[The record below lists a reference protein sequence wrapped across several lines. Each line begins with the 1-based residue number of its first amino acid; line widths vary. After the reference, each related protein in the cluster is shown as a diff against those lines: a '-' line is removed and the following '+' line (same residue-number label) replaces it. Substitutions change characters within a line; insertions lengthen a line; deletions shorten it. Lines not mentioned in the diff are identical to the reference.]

1 MSDIKFKPYNQG
13 QLQLLPQDLESKI
26 AVDHLAK
33 LISKVVDDMDVSF
46 IEQTYSSDGQH
57 AYAPK
62 MLLKVLTYAYSLG
75 LHGSRRIADRL
86 NEDIVFMWLSG
97 RQTPD
102 FRTISDFRK
111 DKLGDFK
118 KIFEQ
123 ILNTCFAMGMIRVG
137 KVSIDGT
144 KILANAS
151 KNKTVYRINLK
162 KRRELIHQKVEEIM
176 KEVERTDE
184 EEEKLYGNATPHRT
198 GIDLDD
204 PKVLKKI
211 NSAMKKFNQQ
221 RKNLEKKKD
230 ILMVKESEINRKERL
245 MRKDRNSFS
254 PTDKDSTAMMMKE
267 GYIAPGYNIQ
277 LATEHQIILAYG
289 ISSNRN
295 DQKLLKPMIEEIKSR
310 TRIKPETAITD
321 AGYGSKS
328 NYRYLKHERIQGYV
342 PYNTYEQ
349 DRILRNKGLYQ
360 YPKNLDVELERY
372 KFTQRLR
379 LQSDEGKQ
387 MMTRRREDVEPV
399 FGNIKRNMGFRRFN
413 LRGKNECEVELGLIS
428 LAHNLKKIKNYI
440 KKAIERGDGRKQTIE
455 LGAVLGY
462 LPV

>member
-1 MSDIKFKPYNQG
+1 MSNIKFKPYNQN

-26 AVDHLAK
+26 TPDHIAR
-33 LISKVVDDMDVSF
+33 LISKVVNDMNLSF
-46 IEQTYSSDGQH
+46 IEQTYSNDGQH
-57 AYAPK
+57 AYDPK

-75 LHGSRRIADRL
+75 FHGSRRIADRL
-86 NEDIVFMWLSG
+86 KEDLVFMWLSG
-97 RQTPD
+97 RNTPD

-123 ILNTCFAMGMIRVG
+123 ILNTCFAIGMIRVG

-144 KILANAS
+144 KVLANAS

-176 KEVERTDE
+176 KEVEKAEE

-198 GIDLDD
+198 GIDFND

-211 NSAMKKFNQQ
+211 ELATKKFNQQ
-221 RKNLEKKKD
+221 RKRLEKKKA
-230 ILMVKESEINRKERL
+230 ILLAKEGEIKRKERL

-267 GYIAPGYNIQ
+267 GYIAPGYNVQ
-277 LATEHQIILAYG
+277 LATEHQVILAYG
-289 ISSNRN
+289 VSSNRN
-295 DQKLLKPMIEEIKSR
+295 DQKLLRPMIEEIEARAKK
-310 TRIKPETAITD
+310 KPETAITD

-328 NYRYLKHERIQGYV
+328 NYRYLKHERIQGYI

-360 YPKNLDVELERY
+360 YPKDPDKELEKY

-379 LQSDEGKQ
+379 LGSEEGKE
-387 MMTRRREDVEPV
+387 MMQRRRQDVEPV
-399 FGNIKRNMGFRRFN
+399 IGNIKRNMGFRRFN
-413 LRGKNECEVELGLIS
+413 LRGKSKCEVELGLVS
-428 LAHNLKKIKNYI
+428 FAHNLKKIKNWV
-440 KKAIERGDGRKQTIE
+440 KKMTEWGDGRQSIQE
-455 LGAVLGY
+455 LGTVLGY
-462 LPV
+462 LPA

>member
-1 MSDIKFKPYNQG
+1 MSNIKFKPYNQN

-26 AVDHLAK
+26 ASDHLAK
-33 LISKVVDDMDVSF
+33 LINKVVDDMNLSF

-57 AYAPK
+57 AYDPK

-86 NEDIVFMWLSG
+86 KEDIVFMWLSG
-97 RQTPD
+97 RNTPD

-144 KILANAS
+144 KLLANAS

-176 KEVERTDE
+176 KEVEKADE

-198 GIDLDD
+198 GINFDD
-204 PKVLKKI
+204 PKVFKKI
-211 NSAMKKFNQQ
+211 EAATNKFNQKMK
-221 RKNLEKKKD
+221 RLEKKKT
-230 ILMVKESEINRKERL
+230 ILMAKESEINRKERL

-277 LATEHQIILAYG
+277 LATEHQVILAYQ

-295 DQKLLKPMIEEIKSR
+295 DQKLLKPMIKEIKKR
-310 TRIKPETAITD
+310 TKRKPEVAITD

-328 NYRYLKHERIQGYV
+328 NYRYLKHERIQSYV

-360 YPKNLDVELERY
+360 YPKNPDKELEKY
-372 KFTQRLR
+372 KLLQRLR
-379 LQSDEGKQ
+379 LGSEEGKA
-387 MMTRRREDVEPV
+387 MMKRRREDVEPV
-399 FGNIKRNMGFRRFN
+399 IGNIKRNMGFRRFN
-413 LRGKNECEVELGLIS
+413 LRGKNKCEIELGLIS
-428 LAHNLKKIKNYI
+428 LAHNLKKIKNWV
-440 KKAIERGDGRKQTIE
+440 KKMAEWNDGRQKGIE
-455 LGAVLGY
+455 LGLVLGY
-462 LPV
+462 RTA

>member
-1 MSDIKFKPYNQG
+1 MSNIKFKLYNQN
-13 QLQLLPQDLESKI
+13 QLQLLPQDLESKVTSDHI
-26 AVDHLAK
+26 AR
-33 LISKVVDDMDVSF
+33 LISKVVDDMNLSS

-57 AYAPK
+57 AYDPK
-62 MLLKVLTYAYSLG
+62 MLLKILTYAYSLG
-75 LHGSRRIADRL
+75 LHGSRRIAERL
-86 NEDIVFMWLSG
+86 KEDLVFMWLSG
-97 RQTPD
+97 RNTPD

-111 DKLGDFK
+111 EKLGDFK

-123 ILNTCFAMGMIRVG
+123 ILNTCFSMGMIKVG

-144 KILANAS
+144 KLLANAS

-176 KEVERTDE
+176 KEAEKADE
-184 EEEKLYGNATPHRT
+184 EEERLYGNATPHRT
-198 GIDLDD
+198 GIDFTD

-211 NSAMKKFNQQ
+211 ELATKKFNQKMKRLGE
-221 RKNLEKKKD
+221 RKAILIAKETD
-230 ILMVKESEINRKERL
+230 IKRKERL

-267 GYIAPGYNIQ
+267 GYIAPGYNVQ
-277 LATEHQIILAYG
+277 LATEHQVILAYQ

-295 DQKLLKPMIEEIKSR
+295 DQKLLKPMVEEIKER
-310 TRIKPETAITD
+310 TGRKLETAITD

-328 NYRYLKHERIQGYV
+328 NYRYLKHEKITGYI

-360 YPKNLDVELERY
+360 YPKDPDVELERY
-372 KFTQRLR
+372 KFLQRLR
-379 LQSDEGKQ
+379 LGSEEGKA

-399 FGNIKRNMGFRRFN
+399 IGDIKRNMGFRRFN
-413 LRGKNECEVELGLIS
+413 LRGKNKCEAELGLVS

-440 KKAIERGDGRKQTIE
+440 KKAMERGDGRKQTIE

-462 LPV
+462 LPA

>member
-1 MSDIKFKPYNQG
+1 MN
-13 QLQLLPQDLESKI
+13 L
-26 AVDHLAK
+26 
-33 LISKVVDDMDVSF
+33 SF
-46 IEQTYSSDGQH
+46 IEQTYSNDGQH
-57 AYAPK
+57 AYDPK

-86 NEDIVFMWLSG
+86 KEDLVFMWLSG
-97 RQTPD
+97 RNTPD

-111 DKLGDFK
+111 EKLGDFK

-123 ILNTCFAMGMIRVG
+123 ILNTCFSMGMIRVG

-151 KNKTVYRINLK
+151 KNRTVYRINLK

-176 KEVERTDE
+176 KEVERADE

-198 GIDLDD
+198 GIDLNN

-211 NSAMKKFNQQ
+211 KLATKKFNQQ
-221 RKNLEKKKD
+221 RKRLEKKKA
-230 ILMVKESEINRKERL
+230 ILMAKESEINRKERL

-267 GYIAPGYNIQ
+267 GYIAPGYNVQ
-277 LATEHQIILAYG
+277 LATEHQVILSYQ

-295 DQKLLKPMIEEIKSR
+295 DQKLLKPMIKEIEER
-310 TRIKPETAITD
+310 TKGKPETAITD

-349 DRILRNKGLYQ
+349 DKILRNKGLYQ
-360 YPKNLDVELERY
+360 YPKDPDVELERY

-379 LQSDEGKQ
+379 LQLDEGKA

-399 FGNIKRNMGFRRFN
+399 IGNIKRNMGFRRFN
-413 LRGKNECEVELGLIS
+413 LRGKSKCEVELGLVSI
-428 LAHNLKKIKNYI
+428 AHNLKKIKNYI
-440 KKAIERGDGRKQTIE
+440 KKAIERGDGRKQTRE

-462 LPV
+462 LPA